1 MASAPFEPDTG
12 SRAGDLGDPLAETQ
26 EVLVV
31 LEVGRQLS
39 RIEEGPGHQGPVG
52 GGGQT
57 HQVLEEGY
65 EVFARGRGEPGT
77 QVSVV
82 EPLGAD
88 LNHEGGP
95 VEDDVDENRLLDDLL
110 E

>member
-1 MASAPFEPDTG
+1 MASAPFEPHTG

-39 RIEEGPGHQGPVG
+39 RLEEGPGHLRPVR

-65 EVFARGRGEPGT
+65 EVLARGHGEPGT

-82 EPLGAD
+82 KPLGAD
-88 LNHEGGP
+88 LHDEGRP
-95 VEDDVDENRLLDDLL
+95 VEDDVDEDRLL
-110 E
+110 